1 MGNPYELTGGKFYV
15 DPDTQ
20 AARWAE
26 AERQAGRITR
36 GRWVVEQYIAK
47 VPQFRW
53 VGYGDLEGQLSGY
66 LAGARRNNELAQISL
81 YGIPNRDAG
90 GPSSGGAPNLREYI
104 KWVNQF
110 TSLLASTPSL
120 VIVETD
126 TIIHMS
132 GLTSTQKE
140 ERLACLNYAVHAL
153 RDSCPNAFIY
163 LDGGDGRWNKAVDIA
178 PWLVKAGIAGARGF
192 SINVANFNT
201 TSSIDAFSTGLNTE
215 LGKWGISPK
224 HYIIDTSR
232 NGKGPDEQGTWC
244 NPSGRKIGEHPRAF
258 STGLRDSVVWV
269 KHPGESDGP
278 CGVAPE
284 SESGEFIPA
293 LAVNLYDG
301 K

>member
-1 MGNPYELTGGKFYV
+1 MGNPYELTGGRFYV

-20 AARWAE
+20 AANWAA
-26 AERQAGRITR
+26 AELAAGRLTR
-36 GRWVVEQYIAK
+36 TRWVVDQYITK

-110 TSLLASTPSL
+110 VSVCSGSPV
-120 VIVETD
+120 VIILETD

-132 GLTSTQKE
+132 GLTSLQKE
-140 ERLACLNYAVHAL
+140 ERLACLNYAVHAI
-153 RDSCPNAFIY
+153 RHGCPNAFLY
-163 LDGGDGRWNKAVDIA
+163 MDGGDGRWNKAVDVA

-192 SINVANFNT
+192 SVNVANFNT
-201 TSSIDAFSTGLNTE
+201 TPSIDAFASGLNTE

-224 HYIIDTSR
+224 HYIVDTSR

-244 NPSGRKIGEHPRAF
+244 NPAGRRLGSTPRATVG
-258 STGLRDSVVWV
+258 SCDALVWA
-269 KHPGESDGP
+269 KRPGESDGP

-284 SESGEFIPA
+284 SESGAFIPA

>member
-1 MGNPYELTGGKFYV
+1 VGNPYELTGGEFYV

-20 AARWAE
+20 AAHWAA
-26 AERQAGRITR
+26 AELAAGRLTR
-36 GRWVVEQYIAK
+36 TRWVVDQYIAK

-104 KWVNQF
+104 KWVNQLVSIV
-110 TSLLASTPSL
+110 SLSPS
-120 VIVETD
+120 VIIVETD

-132 GLTSTQKE
+132 GLNSAQKE
-140 ERLACLNYAVHAL
+140 ERLACLNYAVHAI
-153 RDSCPNAFIY
+153 REGCPNSFVY
-163 LDGGDGRWNKAVDIA
+163 LDGGDGRWNKAADVA
-178 PWLVKAGIAGARGF
+178 PWLVKAGVAGARGF

-201 TSSIDAFSTGLNTE
+201 SSSIDAFSIELNTE

-244 NPSGRKIGEHPRAF
+244 NPAGRKLGAQPIALAAGAC
-258 STGLRDSVVWV
+258 DAKVWA

-278 CGVAPE
+278 CGAAPG
-284 SESGEFIPA
+284 SYSGQFIPQ

>member
-1 MGNPYELTGGKFYV
+1 MGNPYELTGGRFYV
-15 DPDTQ
+15 DPDTL

-26 AERQAGRITR
+26 SERIAGRLTR
-36 GRWVVEQYIAK
+36 SRWVVEQHIAR

-66 LAGARRNNELAQISL
+66 LAGARRTNSLAQISL

-104 KWVNQF
+104 KWVNQ
-110 TSLLASTPSL
+110 LAS
-120 VIVETD
+120 IVSVSSSILILETD
-126 TIIHMS
+126 TLIHMS
-132 GLTSTQKE
+132 ALSSIQKE
-140 ERLACLNYAVHAL
+140 ERLACLNYAVHTLNAQ
-153 RDSCPNAFIY
+153 CPNSFLY
-163 LDGGDGRWNKAVDIA
+163 LDGGDGRWNKAVDLA
-178 PWLVKAGIAGARGF
+178 PWLVKAGIAGTRGF
-192 SINVANFNT
+192 SVNVANFNT
-201 TSSIDAFSTGLNTE
+201 STVVDQFATSLIGE
-215 LGKWGISPK
+215 LGKWGVSPK

-244 NPSGRKIGEHPRAF
+244 NPAGRKIGEHPRAF
-258 STGLRDSVVWV
+258 SAGQRDCVAWV
-269 KHPGESDGP
+269 KHPGETDGP

-284 SESGEFIPA
+284 SESGDFIPA